1 MNQEQ
6 LDKIREKLY
15 DLQIAVDADVWK
27 GISAS
32 LRRKRGMKLLYWA
45 SSAAAAVIAALII
58 FTGTGSEPEIGL
70 MAEQQPQMQTM
81 QYPVEQPGQEM
92 DTEDAGAVEDAG
104 TVGGAEPVKC
114 SEVMENANMAEAVN
128 EVRAVEVA
136 ETVSGDIE
144 KSPVQEDAMPMQQT
158 KMWQLLEMEEES
170 SAGKYTFSINSGLMP
185 GSSASVAGSAIRATS
200 AGAGSISQSYM
211 VEQISD
217 TQYSLPLNLGVQV
230 QIPLKHNMALGAGVN
245 YTMLRSSYD
254 CLINKKSYNVK
265 QTLHYIGIPV
275 NIYGMVVEKN
285 SFRFYVNAGAT
296 IEKGVRAVYHLKSYD
311 ETLRSSSSID
321 GLQFSVNAG
330 MGVEY
335 RISNLLGLY
344 LEPNIVYY
352 MDSDVPRSIR
362 TDQPLQV
369 KAELGFRFNF

>member
-1 MNQEQ
+1 M
-6 LDKIREKLY
+6 DKIREKLY
-15 DLQIAVDADVWK
+15 DLQIPVDADVWK

-275 NIYGMVVEKN
+275 NIYGVVVEKN